1 MANGHINLM
10 VAGLVGAFMTSLYTF
25 RMIFIVFHGKE
36 QIHAH
41 AVKGVTH
48 SLPLIVLLILS
59 TFVGALIVPPLQGVL
74 PQTTELAHGSMLT
87 PKLPL
92 AWSRWSAF
100 CWQPGCGWVNVLW

>member
-41 AVKGVTH
+41 AGKGITH
-48 SLPLIVLLILS
+48 HLPLIVLMILS

-74 PQTTELAHGSMLT
+74 PQTTELAHGRVMT
-87 PKLPL
+87 
-92 AWSRWSAF
+92 A
-100 CWQPGCGWVNVLW
+100 GNYLWRSGDCRHSDCRMAVAG